1 MWITVDDDFK
11 IFIYDIVIR
20 KSTKPTP
27 IAWFPKGITLDQ
39 SIGGKVEYK
48 YTLAVNQHQ
57 SLLADQQVK
66 MASIQVLPSFSSCA
80 PRITFY
86 KFWSLCDFSS
96 CLSMRRLW
104 FLLVD
109 WIRQR
114 FHWNLLP
121 GKYKYVP

>member
-66 MASIQVLPSFSSCA
+66 MASIQVLPSFSSC
-80 PRITFY
+80 
-86 KFWSLCDFSS
+86 
-96 CLSMRRLW
+96 
-104 FLLVD
+104 FLLP
-109 WIRQR
+109 
-114 FHWNLLP
+114 LLTLWRIS
-121 GKYKYVP
+121 